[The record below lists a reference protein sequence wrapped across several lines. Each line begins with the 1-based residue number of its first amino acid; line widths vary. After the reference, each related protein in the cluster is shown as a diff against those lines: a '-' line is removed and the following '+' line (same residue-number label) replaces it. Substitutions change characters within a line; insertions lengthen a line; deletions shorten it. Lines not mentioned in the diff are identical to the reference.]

1 VHRPLAGSQQFALG
15 KLTAAAITCVLFAA
29 LVFQVACGGGSN
41 HGGGS
46 GGTPAGTYA
55 ITVTG
60 TYSSG
65 PLVHSTPTTLTVQ

>member
-1 VHRPLAGSQQFALG
+1 
-15 KLTAAAITCVLFAA
+15 VLFAA